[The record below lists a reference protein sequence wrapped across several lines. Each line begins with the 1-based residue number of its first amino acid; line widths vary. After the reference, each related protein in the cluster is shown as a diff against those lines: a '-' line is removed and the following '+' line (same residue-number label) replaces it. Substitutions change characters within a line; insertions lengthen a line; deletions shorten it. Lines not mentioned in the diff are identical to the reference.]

1 MEGLSLI
8 VSEDDC
14 VMKGFVYRIT
24 GLDPAGPGFYPVA
37 YEQPLNPEDAEFV
50 DSIHSDVFF
59 VGTKYPNGHVDFY
72 PNYNMVQPTC
82 PPLKIDTFFDFV
94 TCKLFVYI
102 L

>member
-1 MEGLSLI
+1 M
-8 VSEDDC
+8 SEDDC